1 MCRALLDRLYRVAD
15 HFLLPCPGPDLPAP
29 PDPADGR
36 LHPSSPP
43 PVPQLVILSAC
54 GCCVQWC
61 GDGGLSSCG
70 VRLLTRKRFFDLFV
84 KRKRRR

>member
-1 MCRALLDRLYRVAD
+1 MCRAFLDRLYRVAD
-15 HFLLPCPGPDLPAP
+15 LLLLPCPGPDLPAP